1 MKPIENSPLNILPF
15 DGEVYYQPSIFDENE
30 IARFYK
36 YLLTNIPWESDQVFI
51 FGKRIITKRKV
62 AWFAE
67 DRISY
72 TYSKSTKVG
81 LAFTKELLSLKIK
94 VEEITNE
101 KYNACLLNLYHDG
114 EEGMGWHSDNE
125 STIVSE
131 SSIASVSFGAERKF
145 SLKHKE
151 SKETIS
157 LILENGSLLE
167 MKGLTQR
174 FWQHS
179 LPKSKKVSKPRVNLT
194 FRKMTI

>member
-1 MKPIENSPLNILPF
+1 
-15 DGEVYYQPSIFDENE
+15 
-30 IARFYK
+30 
-36 YLLTNIPWESDQVFI
+36 
-51 FGKRIITKRKV
+51 
-62 AWFAE
+62 
-67 DRISY
+67 
-72 TYSKSTKVG
+72 